1 MSDDIALYGLKNCD
15 SCRKA
20 LKVLKN
26 AVLIDIRR
34 EVDLSSKVPYWL
46 DQVGA
51 DLLVNTRSTTWR
63 ELDASE
69 RDSTPSDLLVRF
81 PTLIKRPV
89 IEVQGKVYVGWSA
102 SVQDQLAR

>member
-34 EVDLSSKVPYWL
+34 DVDLSSKVPYWL
-46 DQVGA
+46 EQVGA
-51 DLLVNTRSTTWR
+51 DLLVNKKSTTWR
-63 ELDASE
+63 ELDDSE
-69 RDSTPSDLLVRF
+69 RDSPPSDLLVRF

-89 IEVQGKVYVGWSA
+89 IEVQDKVYVGWSA
-102 SVQDQLAR
+102 HVQDQLAR